1 MATSEQPSGAPGVR
15 DGGAAPRGRWIAPLT
30 AARRPAASPEL
41 EPPAAGSSAEPAR
54 AEPVRCPW
62 SVPVLLRRE
71 QVTVAVVLLVCLA
84 ISGGIWWS
92 RGGNTQQPFD
102 QRPSLQQAYRIDLN
116 RCQWVELAQVTGIGE
131 TLARRIV
138 ELREQRGGFRS
149 TQELLDVKG
158 IGPKKFAEI
167 QPYLLPL
174 EPSSPATAAP

>member
-1 MATSEQPSGAPGVR
+1 M
-15 DGGAAPRGRWIAPLT
+15 
-30 AARRPAASPEL
+30 
-41 EPPAAGSSAEPAR
+41 
-54 AEPVRCPW
+54 
-62 SVPVLLRRE
+62 PVLLRRE

-84 ISGGIWWS
+84 VSGGIWWS
-92 RGGNTQQPFD
+92 RGGSTQERFD

-138 ELREQRGGFRS
+138 ELREQRGGFQS
-149 TQELLDVKG
+149 IEELLEVKG

-174 EPSSPATAAP
+174 EPSMPASAAP